1 MQIFCDYY
9 YLRSVLSYNW
19 VKRECEKA
27 LQLNKRIISC
37 RYKTIKIERTK
48 EISNEIT
55 TILQIEFENKSELAN
70 KVIAEIEKI
79 KEKEKLGISSSKDA
93 KEFFNRGNLFYNL
106 NKFEEA
112 EKEYREAI
120 KINPDYADAH
130 NNLGALLQ
138 NLKRYEEAE
147 KEYREAIRINPNYA
161 DAHNNL
167 GILLKN
173 LKRYEEAEKEF
184 REAIKINP
192 NDADA
197 HNNLGIL
204 LQNLNRYEEAENE
217 YREVIKINPDYA
229 DAHYN
234 LGILL
239 KRHLQRNFN

>member
-167 GILLKN
+167 GILLKK
-173 LKRYEEAEKEF
+173 LKRYEEA
-184 REAIKINP
+184 AIFLKKAQQINP
-192 NDADA
+192 KFKSTELCKD
-197 HNNLGIL
+197 I
-204 LQNLNRYEEAENE
+204 EELDKEI
-217 YREVIKINPDYA
+217 RERGGPLAIYTEKTTMTI
-229 DAHYN
+229 
-234 LGILL
+234 
-239 KRHLQRNFN
+239 

>member
-138 NLKRYEEAE
+138 NLKRYEET
-147 KEYREAIRINPNYA
+147 
-161 DAHNNL
+161 
-167 GILLKN
+167 
-173 LKRYEEAEKEF
+173 EKEF

-192 NDADA
+192 NYANA
-197 HNNLGIL
+197 HYILGFL
-204 LQNLNRYEEAENE
+204 LEELKRYEEAA
-217 YREVIKINPDYA
+217 IFLKKALQINPEFKSELCEIIEGLDKKIRECGGQLAIYT
-229 DAHYN
+229 
-234 LGILL
+234 G
-239 KRHLQRNFN
+239 KTMTM